1 MFSTFLLLPHS
12 RALPTSCRWQPL
24 AALLAVLA
32 GIMLSLSPL
41 INSVVEGDTPIFSDN
56 GGIITLRSYYLFE
69 CLSKL
74 RKTGIVWSFIFML
87 SVAPGIPISLVCYV
101 LIFLLWYDTSSGAI
115 YNVCQEKFLV
125 HH

>member
-87 SVAPGIPISLVCYV
+87 SVAPGIPPKHPC
-101 LIFLLWYDTSSGAI
+101 LLRTHRSSVVSGAI